1 MAEIGWTEEAETWLR
16 DIFDY
21 IADDN
26 PSAAGDVVEG
36 IYKRVQVLK
45 EFPRIGYRYE
55 FIQIK
60 EVRIVLYGHYRI
72 AYQLKSEE
80 EIDILGVFHGALD
93 IGRYLV

>member
-45 EFPRIGYRYE
+45 EFPRTGYQYE
-55 FIQIK
+55 FIQIQ
-60 EVRIVLYGHYRI
+60 EVG
-72 AYQLKSEE
+72 
-80 EIDILGVFHGALD
+80 
-93 IGRYLV
+93 